1 MNNLIFGFFAIL
13 LVLAGSVEGSWKAY
27 FQVHSIII
35 VFGGT
40 AAILIFSTPGV
51 VLKSLWN
58 SCKEIFKKEQTILE
72 FSQILSS
79 LSTNRSQG
87 NKSHHPLISYAQDL
101 WGQGIDPDLFI
112 VLLSQKRKELESKK
126 MDAVHALKNLAK
138 YPPTLGMTGTVMG
151 MISLFSSLDNNKGNV
166 GSSLSIAM
174 TATFFGLIL
183 ANVFIAPVAD
193 RLYVNH
199 VSQQRVLQNIYELL
213 LLINQGEPS
222 TLVKEEI
229 HDRAA

>member
-1 MNNLIFGFFAIL
+1 MNNLVFGFFAII
-13 LVLAGSVEGSWKAY
+13 LVLAGSIEGSWKTY
-27 FQVHSIII
+27 MQVHSLII

-40 AAILIFSTPGV
+40 AAILVFSTPGP
-51 VLKSLWN
+51 VLKSLWQ
-58 SCKEIFKKEQTILE
+58 SCREIFKKEPTIAE
-72 FSQILSS
+72 FTQVLSS
-79 LSTNRSQG
+79 LSTNRSQAS
-87 NKSHHPLISYAQDL
+87 KSYHPLIGYAQDL
-101 WGQGIDPDLFI
+101 WAQGVDPDLFI
-112 VLLSQKRKELESKK
+112 VLISQKRKELESKK
-126 MDAVHALKNLAK
+126 MDGVHALKNLAK
-138 YPPTLGMTGTVMG
+138 YPPTLGMTGTVIG

-166 GSSLSIAM
+166 GAALSIAM

-183 ANVFIAPVAD
+183 ANVLIAPVAD

-199 VSQQRVLQNIYELL
+199 VNQQRVLQNIYELL